1 MFESK
6 KNYKATFSKMKMKK
20 LIKRKFYEMDIFKQL
35 FIGLCLYYSIYIY
48 LYILKTNNY
57 VVNFFYY
64 IIAQLIAN
72 FFNIICLMM
81 LEINL
86 SQSLFFF
93 FCEKFW
99 PTKYNLLKIFL
110 TKTLKWSMCTI
121 TWLIFFIKM
130 NSL

>member
-93 FCEKFW
+93 FVKNFD
-99 PTKYNLLKIFL
+99 PQN
-110 TKTLKWSMCTI
+110 I
-121 TWLIFFIKM
+121 TC
-130 NSL
+130 